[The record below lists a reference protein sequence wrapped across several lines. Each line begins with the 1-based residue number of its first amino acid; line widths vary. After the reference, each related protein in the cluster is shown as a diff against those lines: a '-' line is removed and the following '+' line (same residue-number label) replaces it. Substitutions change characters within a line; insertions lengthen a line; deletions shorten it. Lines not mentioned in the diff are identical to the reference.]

1 MISGQI
7 FHIRVIGN
15 NLRKGLHASEP
26 GAVRKVAR
34 KRYSKER
41 VDYS

>member
-1 MISGQI
+1 MISGHT
-7 FHIRVIGN
+7 FHAHVIGN

-26 GAVRKVAR
+26 EAVRKVAK
-34 KRYSKER
+34 KRYSKEC

>member
-1 MISGQI
+1 MISGQT

>member
-1 MISGQI
+1 MISGHT
-7 FHIRVIGN
+7 FHVRVIGN

-26 GAVRKVAR
+26 EAVRKVTR
-34 KRYSKER
+34 KRYSKEC